1 MVSLLGVNAFKLTP
15 SDIEFI
21 FRTSLHTLS
30 HCFDGPQ
37 KLSLLKLENI
47 RSPFV
52 LDYEESMET
61 STSNNDGSMVTL
73 KVENGAE
80 SALVQ
85 EKIIIENGKEE
96 LIKIVNKS
104 LNS

>member
-1 MVSLLGVNAFKLTP
+1 
-15 SDIEFI
+15 
-21 FRTSLHTLS
+21 
-30 HCFDGPQ
+30 
-37 KLSLLKLENI
+37 
-47 RSPFV
+47 
-52 LDYEESMET
+52 MET